1 MCIVSS
7 IGSFIYERYGQAGKD
22 LVIPIYPLFVGFI
35 KKYVSI
41 MENHYNKNERCL
53 NPRTPLQLCIY
64 QARRSWGPNILS
76 SNAMGPR
83 IFDTDFLNNH
93 ILNKAT
99 SI

>member
-64 QARRSWGPNILS
+64 QARRSWAP
-76 SNAMGPR
+76 
-83 IFDTDFLNNH
+83 IFCLLTQWGREYLIPIFL
-93 ILNKAT
+93 I
-99 SI
+99 IIF